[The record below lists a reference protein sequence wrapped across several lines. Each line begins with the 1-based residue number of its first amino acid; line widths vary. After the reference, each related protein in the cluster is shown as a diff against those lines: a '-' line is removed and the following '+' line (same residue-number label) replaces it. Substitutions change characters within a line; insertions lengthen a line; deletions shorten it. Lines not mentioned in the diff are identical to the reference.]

1 MSKPVLTGIYRY
13 LSVEFM
19 KIHSNMEALVNNN
32 KFKYNRYL
40 LFNSSVQCLNNLSN
54 VYFLVNENMSM

>member
-40 LFNSSVQCLNNLSN
+40 LFNSSVQ
-54 VYFLVNENMSM
+54 